1 MLVGFGFWRFFPIEW
16 GVSLASGVLVAATIV
31 SVVHTFRLCLRSHPA
46 DGVLVPVRYNGDE

>member
-31 SVVHTFRLCLRSHPA
+31 SVVQSLFDFACVRI
-46 DGVLVPVRYNGDE
+46 PVMEY